1 MEPPL
6 PSYHREDRE
15 DQRTA
20 LLSSVKRLKAILSM
34 GWGLGGTGS
43 GVTRK
48 SLQYPKAEPLVQ
60 DMNRPILWTITLFMS
75 VINHE
80 SK

>member
-43 GVTRK
+43 GGTRK
-48 SLQYPKAEPLVQ
+48 SL
-60 DMNRPILWTITLFMS
+60 
-75 VINHE
+75 
-80 SK
+80 

>member
-20 LLSSVKRLKAILSM
+20 LLSSPVKCLKAILSM
-34 GWGLGGTGS
+34 GRGMGGTGS
-43 GVTRK
+43 GGTRK
-48 SLQYPKAEPLVQ
+48 SL
-60 DMNRPILWTITLFMS
+60 
-75 VINHE
+75 
-80 SK
+80 